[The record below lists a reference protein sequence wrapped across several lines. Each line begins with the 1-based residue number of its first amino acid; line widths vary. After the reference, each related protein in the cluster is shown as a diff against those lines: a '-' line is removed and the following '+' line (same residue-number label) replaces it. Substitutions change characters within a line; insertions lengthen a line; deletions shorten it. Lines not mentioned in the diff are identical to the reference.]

1 MVTPRQG
8 LPLFTA
14 ISVLIG
20 TLVVIQ
26 LWLLAAAIDALLS
39 GEAAVLVPAAAA
51 SMVLFA
57 ANGGLLLHARNFDR
71 RVRERETNA
80 RG

>member
-1 MVTPRQG
+1 MDTPKHG

-39 GEAAVLVPAAAA
+39 GHIGVLVPAAAA
-51 SMVLFA
+51 SIVLFLV
-57 ANGGLLLHARNFDR
+57 NGGLLLHVQNFDR
-71 RVRERETNA
+71 RVRDRRND
-80 RG
+80 G

>member
-1 MVTPRQG
+1 MDTPRQG

-14 ISVLIG
+14 ICVLVG

-39 GEAAVLVPAAAA
+39 GHTSVLVPAAAA
-51 SMVLFA
+51 SIVLFFV
-57 ANGGLLLHARNFDR
+57 NGGLLLHARNFDR
-71 RVRERETNA
+71 RVRDRGTN
-80 RG
+80 G

>member
-1 MVTPRQG
+1 LDTPRQG

-26 LWLLAAAIDALLS
+26 LWLVAAGLDALLS
-39 GEAAVLVPAAAA
+39 GEPGVLAPAAAA
-51 SMVLFA
+51 SFLLFLA
-57 ANGGLLLHARNFDR
+57 CGGLLLHARNFDR
-71 RVRERETNA
+71 RVRERLDDE
-80 RG
+80 RP

>member
-1 MVTPRQG
+1 MDTPRQG

-14 ISVLIG
+14 ICLLVG

-39 GEAAVLVPAAAA
+39 GHANVLVPAAAA
-51 SMVLFA
+51 SVVIFLV
-57 ANGGLLLHARNFDR
+57 NGGLLLHARNFDH
-71 RVRERETNA
+71 RVRDRGTN
-80 RG
+80 G